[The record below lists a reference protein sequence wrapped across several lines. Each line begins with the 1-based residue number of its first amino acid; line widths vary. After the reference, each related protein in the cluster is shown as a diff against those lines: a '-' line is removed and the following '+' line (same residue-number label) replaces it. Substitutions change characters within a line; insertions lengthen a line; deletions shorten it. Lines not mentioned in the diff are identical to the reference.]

1 MPEPR
6 ERAIEVL
13 KEFKG
18 EKYAFGGGVL
28 DTAPGKF
35 AAEFGGKALF
45 VGPVAAEWFRPVRDR
60 VLRSLEKAL
69 VFYWSYG
76 PGPGNSGGLRQAYA

>member
-1 MPEPR
+1 MSSLT
-6 ERAIEVL
+6 ERATSIL

-28 DTAPGKF
+28 EDAPGRF

-45 VGPVAAEWFRPVRDR
+45 VGPFASDWFSPIR
-60 VLRSLEKAL
+60 
-69 VFYWSYG
+69 
-76 PGPGNSGGLRQAYA
+76 